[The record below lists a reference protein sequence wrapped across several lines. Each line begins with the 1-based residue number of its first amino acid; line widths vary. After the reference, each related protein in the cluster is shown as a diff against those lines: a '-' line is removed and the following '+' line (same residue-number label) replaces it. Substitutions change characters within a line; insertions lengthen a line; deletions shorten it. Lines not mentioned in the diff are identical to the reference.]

1 MRIDG
6 ITLLEGSKATNLTIA
21 SGTTYPSTP
30 DLGELFFRTDLDAVH
45 VYASGGWEA
54 LAGGGGGGSYQAGT
68 GLTLTGSTFSLTT
81 PVATANLGSGTA
93 NASTFLRGDGTWA
106 VPTAAA
112 TKLLGTSSF
121 AGDWTAST
129 TAIWAGTKSGGS
141 AVAFSNASASTGNRL
156 AFFQKNTDGRF
167 HFYLTDDTNSASA
180 SVMSFHRSGNTATQF
195 NVDATAINLTGAIT
209 GTSFTGSGSGLTGLN
224 ASNLSSGTV
233 STARL
238 GSGTAN
244 ATTFLRGDGTWSS
257 TSSNSLVGTG
267 GVATNTT
274 TTGVYAG
281 VNSTFPTVQYVNATA
296 AANNRAWETRVD
308 NSGSFEINLYNDALS
323 SNPNVISI
331 DRSANTAT
339 AINMTAT
346 AINLTGA
353 VTGTS
358 FSGNGSNL
366 TGLNASFLTSGTVG
380 TARLGSGTANTAT
393 FLRGDGTWSAP
404 TATATTLSATGTPS
418 LINTTASDVVN
429 VGVTPGGLPF
439 IQMANNSGA
448 ADQKMHLIQAENSGE
463 LAFYNQLDNAGG
475 AFKWLS
481 MTRTANTPSTI
492 TLTATN
498 ITLTGAVAG
507 TSFSG
512 NGAALTALNASNLST
527 GTVGTA
533 RLGSGTAN
541 TTTFLRGDGTWS
553 TPTATATVLNA
564 TGTPSSSSATTA
576 VYAGVGGGRPTIVLT
591 NSAGGTNQK
600 WWNISMVSGT
610 AGTFQISTVDD
621 ANTAETPVFAIGR
634 SGTTAT
640 TATFNVTGVNFVGLT
655 AGLQFGGV
663 AGTAGQV
670 LTSNGAAAPSWQT
683 PGSTFTGTYTANVA
697 SNNVSLGA
705 NANGGIVAL
714 SSSTATTGNRLGY
727 FVVDQTGSLYYRL
740 ANDNNSSQSTVFE
753 IDRSAN
759 VATAITLTGTAIA
772 LVGGTQ
778 VRQASYDVTT
788 VAASNVDCSL
798 GNFFKR
804 TVTGNMTW
812 TASNVPAGRF
822 YSFILQLTN
831 AGTGTMTWFTGTKWA
846 GGTAPTLTASGV
858 DILGF
863 YTEDGGTNW
872 RGVVLAL
879 DSK

>member
-21 SGTTYPSTP
+21 SGTAYPSNP

-54 LAGGGGGGSYQAGT
+54 LAGGGGSYTAGT

-81 PVATANLGSGTA
+81 PVSPANLGSGTA
-93 NASTFLRGDGTWA
+93 NSSTFLRGDGTWA

-112 TKLLGTSSF
+112 TKLLGTASF
-121 AGDWTAST
+121 ASDWTAST
-129 TAIWAGTKSGGS
+129 TAVWAGTKSGGS
-141 AVAFSNASASTGNRL
+141 AVAFSNSTASAGNRL

-167 HFYLTDDTNSASA
+167 HFYLTDDTNSTFA
-180 SVMSFHRSGNTATQF
+180 SVMSIYRSGNTATQF
-195 NVDATAINLTGAIT
+195 NVDATAINLTGAVT
-209 GTSFTGSGSGLTGLN
+209 GTSFTGSGSGLTALN
-224 ASNLSSGTV
+224 ASNLSTGTV

-244 ATTFLRGDGTWSS
+244 STTFLRGDGTWAA

-267 GVATNTT
+267 GVSTSSS

-281 VNSTFPTVQYVNATA
+281 VNSTVPTVQYVNATA
-296 AANNRAWETRVD
+296 AANNRVWETRVD
-308 NSGSFEINLYNDALS
+308 NSGTFQINLYNDALS
-323 SNPNVISI
+323 SNPTVISI

-339 AINMTAT
+339 AINLSAT

-358 FSGNGSNL
+358 FSGNGASL
-366 TGLNASFLTSGTVG
+366 TSLNASNLASGTVG
-380 TARLGSGTANTAT
+380 TARLGSGTAN
-393 FLRGDGTWSAP
+393 S
-404 TATATTLSATGTPS
+404 
-418 LINTTASDVVN
+418 
-429 VGVTPGGLPF
+429 
-439 IQMANNSGA
+439 
-448 ADQKMHLIQAENSGE
+448 
-463 LAFYNQLDNAGG
+463 
-475 AFKWLS
+475 
-481 MTRTANTPSTI
+481 
-492 TLTATN
+492 
-498 ITLTGAVAG
+498 
-507 TSFSG
+507 
-512 NGAALTALNASNLST
+512 
-527 GTVGTA
+527 
-533 RLGSGTAN
+533 
-541 TTTFLRGDGTWS
+541 TTFLRGDGTWA
-553 TPTATATVLNA
+553 TPTA
-564 TGTPSSSSATTA
+564 S
-576 VYAGVGGGRPTIVLT
+576 
-591 NSAGGTNQK
+591 
-600 WWNISMVSGT
+600 
-610 AGTFQISTVDD
+610 
-621 ANTAETPVFAIGR
+621 
-634 SGTTAT
+634 
-640 TATFNVTGVNFVGLT
+640 
-655 AGLQFGGV
+655 
-663 AGTAGQV
+663 
-670 LTSNGAAAPSWQT
+670 
-683 PGSTFTGTYTANVA
+683 STFTNAFTANVA
-697 SNNVSLGA
+697 SNNVSIGT

-714 SSSTATTGNRLGY
+714 ASSTASAGNRLGY
-727 FVVDQTGSLYYRL
+727 FVVDQTGALYYRL
-740 ANDNNSSQSTVFE
+740 ANDDNSSQSTVFE

-759 VATAITLTGTAIA
+759 TATAITLTGTAIA

-778 VRQASYDVTT
+778 VRQATYDVTT

-812 TASNVPAGRF
+812 TASNVPSGRF